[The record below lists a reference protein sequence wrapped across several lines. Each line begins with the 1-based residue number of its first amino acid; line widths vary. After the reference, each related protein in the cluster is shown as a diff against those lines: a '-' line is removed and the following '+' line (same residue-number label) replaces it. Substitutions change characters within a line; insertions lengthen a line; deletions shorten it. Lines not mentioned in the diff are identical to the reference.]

1 MFVTEDEIINVLAVN
16 VPSTVKSPV
25 VTSDPVI
32 LISLVVE
39 KYEPVCL
46 NIPALPKLSN
56 EFFNVLPTY

>member
-39 KYEPVCL
+39 KYDPVC
-46 NIPALPKLSN
+46 
-56 EFFNVLPTY
+56 